1 MSKPARASS
10 RLIARPM
17 RLPPPVTSAAPRSA
31 EGLVNP
37 AEFDEVD
44 DAENGDEAEDD
55 VEGQHGTLLVPPG
68 NRARLANLQDEPA
81 VQFAKGGYRR
91 PMNPMLL
98 SMIAVVIAG
107 GATALQAPTNAKM
120 MTAVGSPVNAAFVSF
135 AVGTAA
141 LGILAMVLQ
150 ARPDMV
156 AARNL
161 PWYAWIG
168 GLYGAV
174 FVVAAAWGVP
184 RLGVA
189 LTITLMVAGQLLIG
203 LILDHFGAFGSPQS
217 PISLGRLAGVAL
229 VIGGVLMV
237 RRF

>member
-1 MSKPARASS
+1 
-10 RLIARPM
+10 
-17 RLPPPVTSAAPRSA
+17 
-31 EGLVNP
+31 
-37 AEFDEVD
+37 
-44 DAENGDEAEDD
+44 
-55 VEGQHGTLLVPPG
+55 
-68 NRARLANLQDEPA
+68 
-81 VQFAKGGYRR
+81 
-91 PMNPMLL
+91 MNPMML

-141 LGILAMVLQ
+141 LGVLAVILQ
-150 ARPDMV
+150 AKPDMA

-189 LTITLMVAGQLLIG
+189 LTITLMVAGQLLIS
-203 LILDHFGAFGSPQS
+203 LFLDHFGAFGVPRS
-217 PISLGRLAGVAL
+217 PINLGRLAGVAL
-229 VIGGVLMV
+229 VIGGVVMV